1 MLAQDSH
8 LLLIGQIA
16 AQSGVPIKTI
26 RYYEELGLLKSLGR
40 TEGGYRQ
47 FSLEV
52 LTRLAFIKRAQNL
65 GLSLQEI
72 GEILKVH
79 DQGELPCGEAKEKL
93 EDKLLQIDL
102 QIKQLQTLQAEM
114 RGMLLGWKDFP
125 IEKNGTICPNIQK
138 DSEAEETDQKA
149 VMLGNVRDLKVIEM
163 KSLSHKGFH

>member
-1 MLAQDSH
+1 MLVQDSH

-16 AQSGVPIKTI
+16 ALSGIPIKTI

-40 TEGGYRQ
+40 SEGGYRQ

-72 GEILKVH
+72 REILKVY
-79 DQGELPCGEAKEKL
+79 DQGKLPCGEAKEKL
-93 EDKLLQIDL
+93 EDKLFQIDQ
-102 QIKQLQTLQAEM
+102 QIKQLQTLQAELK
-114 RGMLLGWKDFP
+114 GLLTGWEDFP

-138 DSEAEETDQKA
+138 NSA
-149 VMLGNVRDLKVIEM
+149 
-163 KSLSHKGFH
+163 KS